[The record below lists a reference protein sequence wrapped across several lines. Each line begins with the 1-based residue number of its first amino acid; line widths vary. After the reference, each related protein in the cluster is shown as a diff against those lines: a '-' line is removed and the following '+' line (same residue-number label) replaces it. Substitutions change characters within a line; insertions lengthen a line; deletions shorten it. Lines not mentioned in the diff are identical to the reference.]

1 MDEPFFG
8 GALIEISAELTLP
21 FPQKRGNKSALFHI
35 SNTTMSSQYTQ
46 KICVVR
52 LTVTA
57 ENPKIPLFIEHFG
70 PDHVQVFWKHKCFGN
85 ISQLETRPLIG

>member
-8 GALIEISAELTLP
+8 SGALIEISAELTLP

-46 KICVVR
+46 KICVL
-52 LTVTA
+52 LTI
-57 ENPKIPLFIEHFG
+57 NK
-70 PDHVQVFWKHKCFGN
+70 
-85 ISQLETRPLIG
+85 